1 MTFQLIHHPVMRQK
15 FPLPRNPMAPLFQR
29 AAESLTTSLTADSE
43 HYYQRTG
50 HHFLNYLDAQHPR
63 VRSLRQLRRDPHI
76 LDWLNLLRSHQP
88 PLAKVTYAHYVIR
101 LRRIFEELAWTKGIP
116 LLTRL
121 IRSDDI
127 PSADRC
133 LPRPLTSEQD
143 RLIQQELLRRDD
155 LVGNALLLLRHTGM
169 RIGECLD
176 LPLDCLRH
184 ISHDQWAVHVPLGKL
199 RTERLVPV
207 DSFVCG
213 IVHRLRL
220 LCHPDKNRAA
230 RFLLPRPQGR
240 MTLGCQLR
248 RSLHQ
253 IAAAVGIKS
262 RIVPHQFRHYATS
275 RTMPRSAST
284 RRSRACGPLHSS
296 HGPVNVMRHSP
307 VASLRARCGSKTGVV
322 RRYRAPKLFLPKAGS
337 PFVPSRSVVQVC
349 RQYQRRPS
357 GHGVWFGNYASS
369 PQSKAPQIAACAF
382 REA

>member
-1 MTFQLIHHPVMRQK
+1 
-15 FPLPRNPMAPLFQR
+15 MALLFQR

-101 LRRIFEELAWTKGIP
+101 LRRIFEELAWSKGIP

-240 MTLGCQLR
+240 MTLGCELR

-262 RIVPHQFRHYATS
+262 RIVPHQFRHTFATEMLRAGVSLPVLMKILGHRSPNMTMRYLEVSLLDVEHEFQLARQQPRHRLPAPKIPSATS
-275 RTMPRSAST
+275 ATPDLSGLLGSLHVAQHVLEMFRRTLPPGPHRRLLERLANRLIKIASE
-284 RRSRACGPLHSS
+284 
-296 HGPVNVMRHSP
+296 
-307 VASLRARCGSKTGVV
+307 ARKLDPY
-322 RRYRAPKLFLPKAGS
+322 RYRS
-337 PFVPSRSVVQVC
+337 
-349 RQYQRRPS
+349 
-357 GHGVWFGNYASS
+357 FG
-369 PQSKAPQIAACAF
+369 
-382 REA
+382 RD

>member
-1 MTFQLIHHPVMRQK
+1 
-15 FPLPRNPMAPLFQR
+15 MAPLFQR

-50 HHFLNYLDAQHPR
+50 RHFLNYLDAQHPR

-101 LRRIFEELAWTKGIP
+101 LRRIFEELAWSKGIP

-133 LPRPLTSEQD
+133 LPWPLTSEQD

-155 LVGNALLLLRHTGM
+155 LVGNALLLLRHTGL

-240 MTLGCQLR
+240 MTLGCELR

-262 RIVPHQFRHYATS
+262 RIVPHQFRHTFATEMLRAGVSLPVLMKILGHRSPNMTMRYLEVSLLDVEHEFQLARQQPRHRLPAPKIPSATS
-275 RTMPRSAST
+275 ATPDLSGLLGSLHVAQHVLEMFRRTLPPGPHRCLLERLANRLIKIASE
-284 RRSRACGPLHSS
+284 
-296 HGPVNVMRHSP
+296 
-307 VASLRARCGSKTGVV
+307 AR
-322 RRYRAPKLFLPKAGS
+322 KLD
-337 PFVPSRSVVQVC
+337 PS
-349 RQYQRRPS
+349 
-357 GHGVWFGNYASS
+357 
-369 PQSKAPQIAACAF
+369 
-382 REA
+382 